1 MLLGCSRSFKS
12 RVLAN
17 RASKYMYLPKIHV
30 ILVVFP
36 YLLAPEGYLKRDFF
50 QFYTFPILATHL
62 HNANISRLLNLFLKF
77 FVWLTILSDTDKSS
91 FWGIFIQA
99 GALRQLSLIQL
110 LFTKT
115 YVNVFILHCKSQIY

>member
-12 RVLAN
+12 AVLAN
-17 RASKYMYLPKIHV
+17 RPSKYVYLPKIHV

-62 HNANISRLLNLFLKF
+62 HNANNFEIIKPLLKILRLTNDS
-77 FVWLTILSDTDKSS
+77 V
-91 FWGIFIQA
+91 
-99 GALRQLSLIQL
+99 R
-110 LFTKT
+110 
-115 YVNVFILHCKSQIY
+115 

>member
-12 RVLAN
+12 AVLAN

-36 YLLAPEGYLKRDFF
+36 YLLAPEDYLKRDFF

-62 HNANISRLLNLFLKF
+62 HNANIARLLNLFLKS
-77 FVWLTILSDTDKSS
+77 FV
-91 FWGIFIQA
+91 
-99 GALRQLSLIQL
+99 
-110 LFTKT
+110 
-115 YVNVFILHCKSQIY
+115 